1 MTQPPDPT
9 LAARLSETGKFAT
22 PGKWGQYNPRY
33 MNEAK
38 YAEPKDWDTSHNM
51 SAVHGDERKRIAE
64 WKHADDAAFAE
75 MLVNAYRSGQLITL
89 SDHTA
94 AVAKA
99 VEACAVI
106 ADAKAADMRKFKP
119 GGLGPLGGVVGV
131 ATDIAAAIRA
141 RKGDAL

>member
-1 MTQPPDPT
+1 MTAPDHT
-9 LAARLSETGKFAT
+9 LAARLEPCHFCATECTEIADVSLAETRQTFQVQCIACGFSGPCAPSE
-22 PGKWGQYNPRY
+22 
-33 MNEAK
+33 
-38 YAEPKDWDTSHNM
+38 
-51 SAVHGDERKRIAE
+51 
-64 WKHADDAAFAE
+64 DDAVK
-75 MLVNAYRSGQLITL
+75 LWNSIRSN
-89 SDHTA
+89 HTA

-141 RKGDAL
+141 RKGDVL